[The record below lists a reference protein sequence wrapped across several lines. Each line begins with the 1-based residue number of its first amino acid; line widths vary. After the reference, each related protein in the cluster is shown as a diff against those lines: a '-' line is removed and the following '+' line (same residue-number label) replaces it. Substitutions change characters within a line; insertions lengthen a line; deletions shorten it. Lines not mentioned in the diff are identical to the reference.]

1 MTNKTIKKYD
11 FTSIEDATKKTS
23 IQFKNKIE
31 VFENV
36 DQQISNIRNELRD
49 TLFTYVEYARTQSK
63 VAEEIE
69 TYSKENLYKLCLEFI
84 GKTNKEIATTN
95 IRAILNV
102 VCKSVVLLLDK
113 KTDDEIKVELF
124 NQGKTETKV
133 SRVKSNPNNKDK
145 DLVYRSVKGDLMVEY
160 NYFKP
165 TFKVNDKDLGMEVVK
180 DNLDDTQIPMNDVM
194 INKLYAKLHSTGRT
208 PSTEVDSDD
217 DNKTA
222 HELIIEWNNYLSE
235 WINDDDMLAEC
246 NSDIEFKK
254 EYARLQVHINQMNTE
269 MLRVSNEDSKV
280 EGIKINPKALE
291 KSA

>member
-1 MTNKTIKKYD
+1 M
-11 FTSIEDATKKTS
+11 
-23 IQFKNKIE
+23 
-31 VFENV
+31 
-36 DQQISNIRNELRD
+36 
-49 TLFTYVEYARTQSK
+49 
-63 VAEEIE
+63 
-69 TYSKENLYKLCLEFI
+69 
-84 GKTNKEIATTN
+84 
-95 IRAILNV
+95 
-102 VCKSVVLLLDK
+102 VVLSPISGVFAESGIFNTLIVKDSFAYTFDHITYQSISVANEMRASGLLTLVLPEDSGCFIHAYRGTLNDTTVALHMNDSSSPLWK
-113 KTDDEIKVELF
+113 L
-124 NQGKTETKV
+124 GL
-133 SRVKSNPNNKDK
+133 KSNPNNKEK
-145 DLVYRSVKGDLMVEY
+145 DLIYRSVKGDLLVEY

-208 PSTEVDSDD
+208 PSTEVDTDD